1 MKCHQKIRN
10 DEVMAGIGVTWD
22 VVQNIMEKKLNL
34 FSHILRMADDREIML
49 VFGIMERSA
58 EEDG

>member
-1 MKCHQKIRN
+1 MTR
-10 DEVMAGIGVTWD
+10 D